1 MLGKVKHFGFLDSRI
16 FLFLTRRRCEG
27 YYASLYC
34 FECANDA
41 KKNDPKI
48 YFHMEPGENRPEVRK
63 QWIYAMDLR
72 NVFRFSLGS
81 M

>member
-1 MLGKVKHFGFLDSRI
+1 MRHSV
-16 FLFLTRRRCEG
+16 
-27 YYASLYC
+27 A

-41 KKNDPKI
+41 KKNNPNI
-48 YFHMEPGENRPEVRK
+48 YFHMEPGKHRPEVRK

-72 NVFRFSLGS
+72 HGLRFSPGS